1 MIFGDLSIDQWA
13 SFMLILLRTSALVAT
28 MPFLGSRNIPT
39 LAKAGLTL
47 SLAVLL
53 FPVTKIDPALLP
65 KSLLGTILLCVG
77 ELMIGAILGFT
88 VRMLLTSVQ
97 IMGQLMGF
105 QMGFAVANVLDPIS
119 GGQVSVLAQF
129 SYIMTLLA
137 MFSINAHYY
146 FFTALADS
154 FKLVPPGGFGMSKS
168 LLHQMTINASK
179 MFSLAIR
186 LGAPVI
192 GALLFTQVTMGI
204 LAKTVPQM
212 NILLVGFPITI
223 TVGLIFLALTL
234 GIIIP
239 LMVENF
245 GNLGPTFVG
254 LLKAM

>member
-1 MIFGDLSIDQWA
+1 
-13 SFMLILLRTSALVAT
+13 MLILLRTGALMAT
-28 MPFLGSRNIPT
+28 LPFLGSRNIPS
-39 LAKAGLTL
+39 LAKAGLTF
-47 SLAVLL
+47 SVSILL
-53 FPVTKIDPALLP
+53 FPVTKIDPAALP
-65 KSLLGTILLCVG
+65 GNLLGVILLCLG

-97 IMGQLMGF
+97 IMGQLIGF

-129 SYIMTLLA
+129 AYLMTLLA
-137 MFSINAHYY
+137 MFSINGHYY

-154 FKLVPPGGFGMSKS
+154 FKLVPPGGFGVSQS
-168 LLHQMTINASK
+168 LFQQITQNGSK

-192 GALLFTQVTMGI
+192 GALMFTQVTMGI

-212 NILLVGFPITI
+212 NILIVGFPITI
-223 TVGLIFLALTL
+223 SVGLLFLALTM